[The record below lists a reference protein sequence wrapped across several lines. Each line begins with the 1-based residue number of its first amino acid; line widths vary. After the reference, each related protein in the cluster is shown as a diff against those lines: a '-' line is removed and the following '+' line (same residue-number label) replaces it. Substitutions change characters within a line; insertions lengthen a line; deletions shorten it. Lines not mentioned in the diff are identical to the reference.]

1 MSIVQKDIS
10 NLESQPEL
18 PDTYLK
24 EGDFL
29 RVKTDGSGDTE
40 WFDTNTGSIVIGTGL
55 FSDGSV
61 TNPSIAFQSDTNTG
75 IYRLGEDDLGI
86 TTGGITRM
94 ALNGSSIQT
103 GTITNPLPVVING
116 SLSLQ
121 SVTLTNNPNNYQW
134 NTLTYDSYILDTSSG
149 IINILLN
156 NTGTENIGR
165 TIRFYKNNTANLVQ
179 FFGSGL
185 GNVRLSGDF
194 GSVTANN
201 SLMSGTPTNLSRL
214 WLFEITRD
222 STTSYLLNTIALHN
236 NTNSFIEGNVFR
248 AGNGAAGTPSFS
260 FTGDSDTGMYF
271 ESSAGSERLRFS
283 INGNDRIIS
292 SSSGTTQI
300 LGRINA
306 DAGTVSSPSIYVD
319 TATGI
324 YRPTLNQLAISN
336 NGVQNTNFTTTGVDI
351 GLNNVN
357 NTNLKTLTQNG
368 ASNFNSFTPSYSS
381 FLLPQTAIGTINQ
394 ALSGCDFDGTNYVV
408 SVAGVG
414 SGARLFVS
422 SNLTTWV
429 TISDTQILLGNS
441 QVQYGNGIWCYLSR
455 TNNAQQLWTS
465 TAPATT
471 WTQIGTVV
479 PWTTARQA
487 NRLKFINGQFI
498 VLMSGSIIRF
508 SSNGTTWTEYS
519 INATLYT
526 LNDIAYS
533 PELQRYIIVTG
544 GAATLYFSGNTIT
557 NTSAFTASLTN
568 VEAANCCSY
577 SPKYGMFLYHGN
589 SNSQRYYISK
599 DGINWT
605 FYTNPTTVTNSNNT
619 IWINDFGGFFL
630 DMQFNQSQVAV
641 SRDGLSFQVIASN
654 LTMTTVNAVYN
665 STGKVLLIVGS
676 SVSWGTYRNL
686 LTDFNNYV
694 DSDSIYNTFNSN
706 IRFSDVIEYQNQVIT
721 TVSGNNHFTISQFNR
736 PEVVFDTA
744 SVNANIYLQGAS
756 FNGRVGTKFK
766 FIKSNSNNN
775 VRIHGYET
783 TTLVSPTGNVSS
795 FNAQS
800 SPQTYS
806 IIPAGYFGSFYLSRV
821 SDAGNGIWV
830 IDNVDVYDSTGTS
843 LQISNLNVSGNLIVS
858 GSISGFTSLN
868 NANLTGTSSFER
880 VVYNS
885 QDLFGSVTTSTVNLS
900 HHYVRCYTSS
910 GNVNIELGGSSGN
923 NTAVGTRFKFQKM
936 DIANIVR
943 LSGSATT
950 SPAIQTPMV
959 TVSSFSNISSPNV
972 ITIIPANYL
981 GSFELVRI
989 DSNVNGNWRVENLQI
1004 FNASAQTFLDTNLIV
1019 NKNLTSNGILLVDS
1033 PGQTSTINHNLEI
1046 AGYLR
1051 YPIEDIKEITWNTG
1065 YDVKLPDMLSLGK
1078 YNYFISAGSTPSIY
1092 LQNINNQVYD
1102 NFTFNFC
1109 IAENGTTSTNY
1120 QIQNDMGGSHI
1131 VKVYKSGAITTLTA
1145 TQMTTIDMHQ
1155 WTRCTYKHN
1164 YRSGNNYW
1172 LVHHY
1177 NSNA

>member
-75 IYRLGEDDLGI
+75 IYRVGADDIGI
-86 TTGGITRM
+86 TTNGVQRLDVNNNIIT
-94 ALNGSSIQT
+94 AGTVANPISLVVNGTINSAATTVATGVSWNNLGLDSLVLNTGSADFTLTLNGT
-103 GTITNPLPVVING
+103 GT
-116 SLSLQ
+116 
-121 SVTLTNNPNNYQW
+121 
-134 NTLTYDSYILDTSSG
+134 TS
-149 IINILLN
+149 
-156 NTGTENIGR
+156 IGR
-165 TIRFYKNNTANLVQ
+165 KICFYKSNTANNIIFTATDGVAIRLTGP
-179 FFGSGL
+179 FGTQL
-185 GNVRLSGDF
+185 Q
-194 GSVTANN
+194 
-201 SLMSGTPTNLSRL
+201 TNASYTHVPSSSTFT
-214 WLFEITRD
+214 WLFEITRTEATNYQL
-222 STTSYLLNTIALHN
+222 TTLSLTNG
-236 NTNSFIEGNVFR
+236 TNSFIQGNVFR
-248 AGNGAAGTPSFS
+248 AGNGTAGTPSFS

-368 ASNFNSFTPSYSS
+368 ASNFNTFTPSYSS
-381 FLLPQTAIGTINQ
+381 FLLPQTAIGTIGQ
-394 ALSGCDFDGTNYVV
+394 SLSGVDFDGTNYVV
-408 SVAGVG
+408 SISGTAAGN
-414 SGARLFVS
+414 RLWVS
-422 SNLTTWV
+422 SNLSTW
-429 TISDTQILLGNS
+429 TAISDTQISLGNS
-441 QVQYGNGIWCYLSR
+441 QVQFGNGIWCYLSR

-465 TAPATT
+465 TSPATT

-498 VLMSGSIIRF
+498 VLMAGSIIRF
-508 SSNGTTWTEYS
+508 SSNGTSWTEYS
-519 INATLYT
+519 INATSYT

-557 NTSAFTASLTN
+557 NTSAFTAVTTN
-568 VEAANCCSY
+568 VETANCCSY
-577 SPKYGMFLYHGN
+577 SPKYGLFLYHGN
-589 SNSQRYYISK
+589 GNNQRYYISR

-605 FYTNPTTVTNSNNT
+605 FYINPTTVTNSNNT

-641 SRDGLSFQVIASN
+641 SRDGLSFQVVSNN
-654 LTMTTVNAVYN
+654 LTLNSVNCVYN

-676 SVSWGTYRNL
+676 TGAFGTFRNL

-694 DSDSIYNTFNSN
+694 DSDNIYNTFTSN
-706 IRFSDVIEYQNQVIT
+706 TRFADTIEYQNQVIT
-721 TVSGNNHFTISQFNR
+721 TATGNNHFTISSFNR
-736 PEVVFDTA
+736 PEVVFDTT

-756 FNGRVGTKFK
+756 FNGRVGCKFK

-783 TTLVSPTGNVSS
+783 TTLISPTGNVNS

-806 IIPAGYFGSFYLSRV
+806 IIPAGYFGSFELTRV
-821 SDAGNGIWV
+821 SDAGNGVWV

-843 LQISNLNVSGNLIVS
+843 LQISNLNVSGNLTVS

-885 QDLFGSVTTSTVNLS
+885 QDLFGTVTTSTVNLS
-900 HHYVRCYTSS
+900 HHYVKCYTNS
-910 GNVNIELGGSSGN
+910 GNVSIELGGSTGN

-959 TVSSFSNISSPNV
+959 TVSSFTNVSSPNV

-989 DSNVNGNWRVENLQI
+989 DTNLNGNWRVENLQI

-1019 NKNLTSNGILLVDS
+1019 NKNLTSNGTLLVDS

-1145 TQMTTIDMHQ
+1145 TQTTTIDMHQ

-1177 NSNA
+1177 NSNV